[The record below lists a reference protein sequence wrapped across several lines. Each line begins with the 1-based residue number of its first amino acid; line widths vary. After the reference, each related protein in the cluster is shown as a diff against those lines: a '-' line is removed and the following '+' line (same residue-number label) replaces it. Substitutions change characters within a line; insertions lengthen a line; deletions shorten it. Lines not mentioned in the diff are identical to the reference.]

1 MDKTALMSTAT
12 PDEIPQGLSACKALG
27 FSDGLIAKMCLTSK
41 GQVARWRDDG
51 VLPRNFQQV
60 LLVVRALLGT
70 EHSPVQMG
78 AGTLAQET
86 PTPEDEEAIDPSL
99 LEDWDE
105 FMARREQSRG

>member
-1 MDKTALMSTAT
+1 MDKTALMSAAL
-12 PDEIPQGLSACKALG
+12 PNEIPQGLLACKALG
-27 FSDGLIAKMCLTSK
+27 FSDGLIARMCLTTR
-41 GQVARWRDDG
+41 GQIRRWRDGD
-51 VLPRNFQQV
+51 VAPRNFQQV

-105 FMARREQSRG
+105 FMARRQTG